1 MCDKNPVR
9 FVTNLTAVLQSE
21 ASYYQGTGEPTNR
34 LGSPE
39 EVTNM
44 VSLRQVEEQLKH
56 VGCNFKFWG
65 RAEIRELSNVLM
77 PDEIIAQATNG
88 TYEGGF
94 AMLCVTNYRVL
105 LIDRKPMLLTIEDIR
120 YDMMSEVDYHNRLMG
135 ATIRIFT
142 PMRNLVFNSWSNI
155 RLRKCVNC
163 IQQRV
168 MEIRQH
174 GMMAQQIQNQQQM
187 PATQQ
192 GYMNNPQYAPGQQ
205 QGSAPYLPMNPYTK
219 VPMLSRRRRF
229 PSFY

>member
-1 MCDKNPVR
+1 
-9 FVTNLTAVLQSE
+9 
-21 ASYYQGTGEPTNR
+21 
-34 LGSPE
+34 
-39 EVTNM
+39 M
-44 VSLRQVEEQLKH
+44 VSLARVEEQLKH

-65 RAEIRELSNVLM
+65 RAEIHELSNVLM

-142 PMRNLVFNSWSNI
+142 PMRNLVFSSWSNM
-155 RLRKCVNC
+155 RLRKCVNYV
-163 IQQRV
+163 QQRV

-174 GMMAQQIQNQQQM
+174 GMMAQQLQQAGQQIAGQVGALPDYNNMNPM
-187 PATQQ
+187 PAQGQQ
-192 GYMNNPQYAPGQQ
+192 GP
-205 QGSAPYLPMNPYTK
+205 APYTPVNPYTN
-219 VPMLSRRRRF
+219 VPMLSKRRRF
-229 PSFY
+229 PSLY

>member
-1 MCDKNPVR
+1 MI
-9 FVTNLTAVLQSE
+9 
-21 ASYYQGTGEPTNR
+21 
-34 LGSPE
+34 
-39 EVTNM
+39 
-44 VSLRQVEEQLKH
+44 SLHQVEEQLKH

-88 TYEGGF
+88 SYEGGF

-105 LIDRKPMLLTIEDIR
+105 LIDRKPMLLTIEDVR

-142 PMRNLVFNSWSNI
+142 PMRNLVFNSWSNV
-155 RLRKCVNC
+155 RLRKCVNY

-174 GMMAQQIQNQQQM
+174 GMVAQQMQGQFGAGQQM
-187 PATQQ
+187 YGVNPMPAQQ
-192 GYMNNPQYAPGQQ
+192 VTAAQQSAGQNGYT
-205 QGSAPYLPMNPYTK
+205 PMNPYTK

>member
-1 MCDKNPVR
+1 MI
-9 FVTNLTAVLQSE
+9 
-21 ASYYQGTGEPTNR
+21 
-34 LGSPE
+34 
-39 EVTNM
+39 
-44 VSLRQVEEQLKH
+44 SLRQVEEQLKH

-120 YDMMSEVDYHNRLMG
+120 YDMLSEVDYHNRLMG

-142 PMRNLVFNSWSNI
+142 PMRNLVFSSWSNV
-155 RLRKCVNC
+155 RLRKCLNY

-168 MEIRQH
+168 MEIRSH
-174 GMMAQQIQNQQQM
+174 GMIAQQMNMGQQMYGVNPMPAQQGAQQQM
-187 PATQQ
+187 Q
-192 GYMNNPQYAPGQQ
+192 GGYT
-205 QGSAPYLPMNPYTK
+205 PMNPYTK

>member
-1 MCDKNPVR
+1 MIS
-9 FVTNLTAVLQSE
+9 F
-21 ASYYQGTGEPTNR
+21 
-34 LGSPE
+34 
-39 EVTNM
+39 
-44 VSLRQVEEQLKH
+44 RQVEEQLKQ
-56 VGCNFKFWG
+56 VGCNFKLWG

-77 PDEIIAQATNG
+77 PEETIAQAVNG

-120 YDMMSEVDYHNRLMG
+120 YDMMSEVDFHNRLMG

-142 PMRNLVFNSWSNI
+142 PMRNLVFNSWSNA
-155 RLRKCVNC
+155 RLRKCVNY

-174 GMMAQQIQNQQQM
+174 GVIAQQMQTQVNGIPQVPGLTPGLTPQFAQNQ
-187 PATQQ
+187 
-192 GYMNNPQYAPGQQ
+192 PG
-205 QGSAPYLPMNPYTK
+205 SLPSYQPINPYTK
-219 VPMLSRRRRF
+219 TPLLSRRRRF